1 MNNRKLS
8 GKIKDIIYGKVVNR
22 NDKNVKEDISQ
33 NSLRNN
39 NVVDGRVKRTEKG
52 SNFDEKLSDNNDN

>member
-8 GKIKDIIYGKVVNR
+8 DKIKDIIYGKVVNR

-52 SNFDEKLSDNNDN
+52 SNFDEKLSYNNDN